1 MFPNE
6 MAGKPFP
13 VLKEVKGKAIESD
26 KSKFVNLLIEGDNYH
41 SLVVLNFTHH
51 EAIDLIYIDPP
62 YNTGNNDFIYN
73 DRYVDREDS
82 FRHSKWLTFM
92 EKRLKLAKNLLKKSG
107 AIFISIDENEY
118 APLRMLC
125 DEIFEENNF
134 VANLIWKSK
143 SGGANDSR
151 FFAVD
156 HEYVLVYAKSSED
169 LKLNLDNE
177 AEVTTVYNLNDEKG
191 RYSLDRLD
199 KQSLGYLPSLDFPI
213 KGPDGKIYK
222 VFHKDQKNKIARW
235 RWGAKTVKERYD
247 ELVFKNGSVYTKN
260 YEKEGSIP
268 RSLLVDERFG
278 RTRTGKTELF
288 SLFGKEVFQ
297 NPKPPKLIKHFIGLV
312 GSKNSIIL
320 DFMAGSGTTGQAV
333 LELNNED
340 GGKRNFIL
348 CTNNE
353 LNGLN
358 QELEAKGLSKKEI
371 EEHGICRRITYPRL
385 EKIIKGYKNQKGDKI
400 EGLGGNLKYYK
411 TDFVEAEPT
420 DKNKRKL
427 VKEST
432 DMLCILE
439 NAFGLILET
448 PEFKIFKNTD
458 KYVGI
463 IFYEE
468 AIDAYKKAIKKIN
481 GHFNTYVFSMNDLV
495 HKERFANVIDKVK
508 LCAIPDVILKVYRE
522 IFK

>member
-1 MFPNE
+1 
-6 MAGKPFP
+6 
-13 VLKEVKGKAIESD
+13 
-26 KSKFVNLLIEGDNYH
+26 
-41 SLVVLNFTHH
+41 
-51 EAIDLIYIDPP
+51 
-62 YNTGNNDFIYN
+62 
-73 DRYVDREDS
+73 
-82 FRHSKWLTFM
+82 
-92 EKRLKLAKNLLKKSG
+92 
-107 AIFISIDENEY
+107 
-118 APLRMLC
+118 
-125 DEIFEENNF
+125 
-134 VANLIWKSK
+134 
-143 SGGANDSR
+143 
-151 FFAVD
+151 
-156 HEYVLVYAKSSED
+156 
-169 LKLNLDNE
+169 
-177 AEVTTVYNLNDEKG
+177 
-191 RYSLDRLD
+191 
-199 KQSLGYLPSLDFPI
+199 
-213 KGPDGKIYK
+213 
-222 VFHKDQKNKIARW
+222 
-235 RWGAKTVKERYD
+235 
-247 ELVFKNGSVYTKN
+247 
-260 YEKEGSIP
+260 
-268 RSLLVDERFG
+268 LVDERFG